1 MEKFAHLLI
10 NSTNPCVFGCIKFHN
25 GGGYDF
31 HLLLAALLKANL
43 IGKKTKIKKLKEC
56 GAMSLLKQG
65 SKITTF
71 EMKTYPKSLKA
82 LDTYRM
88 IPMSLD
94 NAAKTMDAPS
104 YLRKGKSSFDI
115 GYKN

>member
-1 MEKFAHLLI
+1 MEKFVHFLI
-10 NSTNPCVFGCIKFHN
+10 VSATPRVFGCIKFHN

-31 HLLLAALLKANL
+31 HLVLAALLKANL

-71 EMKTYPKSLKA
+71 EMKTHPKSLKA
-82 LDTYRM
+82 FDTYRM
-88 IPMSLD
+88 IPMGLD
-94 NAAKTMDAPS
+94 NAAKTMGAPMAF
-104 YLRKGKSSFDI
+104 RKGRSSYDI
-115 GYKN
+115 GC